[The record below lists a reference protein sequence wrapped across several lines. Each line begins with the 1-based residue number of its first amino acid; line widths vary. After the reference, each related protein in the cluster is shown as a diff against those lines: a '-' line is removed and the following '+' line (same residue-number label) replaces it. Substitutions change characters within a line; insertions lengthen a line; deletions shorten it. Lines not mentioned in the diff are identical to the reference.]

1 MEGGGG
7 GVNFSQK
14 EKLPAFVYLCV
25 YVRRGGETQTLLK
38 VNKTGFQFKTVFR
51 F

>member
-25 YVRRGGETQTLLK
+25 YMYVRRGGESQTLLK
-38 VNKTGFQFKTVFR
+38 VKL
-51 F
+51 